1 MEAEIAKLQ
10 DEIEVEKRKTRVI
23 ETYKLVCTDGSV
35 STLACLTLL
44 ERCWNERHRPEAQWI
59 CEV

>member
-35 STLACLTLL
+35 STLACLTLFRTLL
-44 ERCWNERHRPEAQWI
+44 E
-59 CEV
+59 